1 MATLNTGAGS
11 GTGRRS
17 VDAELALVP
26 MIDLL
31 VCCITF
37 LLLTAA
43 WSLMHRLP
51 VDSHSQTRTNGC
63 DCDVPRPRLTVQM
76 QASPDEPFRLTWK
89 QGTAVL
95 STVEVPRTPV
105 VVERNGQRVV
115 TYPGLRAAM
124 EREWRAR
131 GHDEAGPHDVAILE
145 TPDATSFGE
154 MTAVMDAVYGV
165 SRSGKQAGPAFALQL
180 GR

>member
-1 MATLNTGAGS
+1 MAAMSFGG
-11 GTGRRS
+11 GGGGGRRS

-51 VDSHSQTRTNGC
+51 AESQLGGNSHGHCDGCTKKKLSVEMSQQDDFKLVWREG
-63 DCDVPRPRLTVQM
+63 
-76 QASPDEPFRLTWK
+76 S
-89 QGTAVL
+89 AVVSEL
-95 STVEVPRTPV
+95 RVPRTPV
-105 VVERNGQRVV
+105 IVEKHGQKTV
-115 TYPGLRAAM
+115 TYPALAAAI
-124 EREWRAR
+124 EREWRANGR
-131 GHDEAGPHDVAILE
+131 FGDNDRQQDIAVLRASDRV
-145 TPDATSFGE
+145 TFGE

-165 SRSGKQAGPAFALQL
+165 SRKGQYAGPAFALVL
-180 GR
+180 AE

>member
-1 MATLNTGAGS
+1 MAAMTFGG
-11 GTGRRS
+11 GGGGRRA

-51 VDSHSQTRTNGC
+51 AESSVGGNDRVHCEDCEKRKLSVEMSQQDDFKLVWREGSAVVSEVR
-63 DCDVPRPRLTVQM
+63 VPRQ
-76 QASPDEPFRLTWK
+76 
-89 QGTAVL
+89 
-95 STVEVPRTPV
+95 PV
-105 VVERNGQRVV
+105 MVERHGQQFV
-115 TYPGLRAAM
+115 TYPALAAAID
-124 EREWRAR
+124 REWRANGR
-131 GHDEAGPHDVAILE
+131 FGDHDRQRDIAVLRA
-145 TPDATSFGE
+145 PDRVTFGE

-165 SRSGKQAGPAFALQL
+165 SRKGRHGGPAFALVL
-180 GR
+180 GN